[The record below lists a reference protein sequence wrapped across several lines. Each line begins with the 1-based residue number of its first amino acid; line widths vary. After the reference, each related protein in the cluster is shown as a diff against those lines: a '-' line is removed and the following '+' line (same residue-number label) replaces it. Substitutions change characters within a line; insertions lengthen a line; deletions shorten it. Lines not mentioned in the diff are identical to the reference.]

1 MKNKGKFS
9 IIFLKEFGVNM
20 KKGGDESD
28 MIQVEVTAKM
38 SKDEVVENILKII

>member
-1 MKNKGKFS
+1 
-9 IIFLKEFGVNM
+9 M

-38 SKDEVVENILKII
+38 SKDEVIENILKIIQ

>member
-1 MKNKGKFS
+1 
-9 IIFLKEFGVNM
+9 M

-38 SKDEVVENILKII
+38 SKDEVVENIFKII